1 MTSFS
6 NYKKIVQNMK
16 LKRDSVSNIMRELI
30 LNKEIL
36 HKLTTSEE
44 IQQKFYE
51 VTGKKLPITNIS
63 PFMQIFLAKRAVR
76 KKKIAGKVLWFGAW
90 VKPSQIDVAKAAL
103 PFLKLMKVYKKE
115 FKKEFQDLQYVFGN
129 SGTCT
134 AFLFRKILEKAVF
147 LALVRNKVDERDLRE
162 PSSGKYFG
170 LGALLNVAAVTK
182 VRGVPI
188 LLPRTIKMIQGIKFL
203 GDVAA
208 HNYLINVDME
218 DITPQLPFITTA
230 LKELARFF

>member
-1 MTSFS
+1 
-6 NYKKIVQNMK
+6 
-16 LKRDSVSNIMRELI
+16 MRELI

-51 VTGKKLPITNIS
+51 VTGKKIPIKNIPS
-63 PFMQIFLAKRAVR
+63 FMQIFFAKRTVR
-76 KKKIAGKVLWFGAW
+76 KRKIAGKVLWFGAW
-90 VKPSQIDVAKAAL
+90 VETSQIGVAKTVL
-103 PFLKLMKVYKKE
+103 SFQELMKVYKKE

-134 AFLFRKILEKAVF
+134 AFLLRKILEKAVF

-162 PSSGKYFG
+162 PGSGKYFG
-170 LGALLNVAAVTK
+170 LEALLNVAAVTK

-218 DITPQLPFITTA
+218 DIIPQLPFITTA
-230 LKELARFF
+230 LRELARFF

>member
-1 MTSFS
+1 M
-6 NYKKIVQNMK
+6 N
-16 LKRDSVSNIMRELI
+16 LKRNSVSYILRELI

-44 IQQKFYE
+44 IRQKFYE
-51 VTGKKLPITNIS
+51 VTGKELPITSIA
-63 PFMQIFLAKRAVR
+63 PFMHIFLAKRTVR

-90 VKPSQIDVAKAAL
+90 VKPSQIDVTKTAL
-103 PFLKLMKVYKKE
+103 PFQGLMNVYKKE

-134 AFLFRKILEKAVF
+134 AFLLRKILEKAVF
-147 LALVRNKVDERDLRE
+147 LALVRNKVDEKDLRE

-170 LGALLNVAAVTK
+170 LDALLNVAAITK

-188 LLPRTIKMIQGIKFL
+188 LLPRTIKMIQGLKFL
-203 GDVAA
+203 CDAAA

-218 DITPQLPFITTA
+218 DIIPQLPFITTA
-230 LKELARFF
+230 LRELARFF

>member
-1 MTSFS
+1 
-6 NYKKIVQNMK
+6 MK
-16 LKRDSVSNIMRELI
+16 LKNNSNTDTLRELI

-44 IQQKFYE
+44 IQQKLYE
-51 VTGKKLPITNIS
+51 VTGKELPITSIA
-63 PFMQIFLAKRAVR
+63 PFMQIFLSKRAVR

-90 VKPSQIDVAKAAL
+90 IETSKIDVSNSL
-103 PFLKLMKVYKKE
+103 PPLQELMKVYKRE
-115 FKKEFQDLQYVFGN
+115 FKTEFQDLQYVFGN

-134 AFLFRKILEKAVF
+134 AFLLRKILEKAVF
-147 LALVRNKVDERDLRE
+147 LALLRNGVDERDLKE
-162 PSSGKYFG
+162 PRSGKYFG
-170 LGALLNVAAVTK
+170 LEALLNIAAVTK
-182 VRGVPI
+182 VRGIPI

-208 HNYLINVDME
+208 HNYLVNVDIG